1 MTVVRDDPAHP
12 DPAFADLYARLPD
25 ATDLWPWLDLA
36 QAARPPILYVGIGT
50 GRLAVPLHAAGI
62 QLVGVDS
69 HPGMLARLRQRLP
82 VVRTIES
89 RIERLNLDERFDLII
104 APANIIYLV
113 APLRAAARHL
123 DGDGSLAIELA
134 NPHWLRAGGGGGV
147 RVRAFDG
154 NEARLDIDYQ
164 LPDGGIVTQHAE
176 VALVWPEEVENW
188 LAGGAGLKLRRIFG
202 RPDADLIS
210 SPSYFVVAGLQ

>member
-36 QAARPPILYVGIGT
+36 HAARPPILYVGIGT

-69 HPGMLARLRQRLP
+69 HPGMLAGLRQRLP
-82 VVRTIES
+82 EVRTIES
-89 RIERLNLDERFDLII
+89 RIETLNLDERFDLII

-123 DGDGSLAIELA
+123 DGDGSLAI
-134 NPHWLRAGGGGGV
+134 
-147 RVRAFDG
+147 
-154 NEARLDIDYQ
+154 
-164 LPDGGIVTQHAE
+164 
-176 VALVWPEEVENW
+176 
-188 LAGGAGLKLRRIFG
+188 
-202 RPDADLIS
+202 
-210 SPSYFVVAGLQ
+210 